1 VGFIKRFV
9 VLLKLYQLDRFRD
22 LYAYTLMSRWTV
34 VIPEKTNRM
43 VRTHLALR
51 GAKKGDLSKFVDQ
64 AVRQALFHET
74 VDTIKDRNREMPADL
89 IEAAIEET
97 VDWARETR
105 S

>member
-1 VGFIKRFV
+1 
-9 VLLKLYQLDRFRD
+9 
-22 LYAYTLMSRWTV
+22 
-34 VIPEKTNRM
+34 M

-51 GAKKGDLSKFVDQ
+51 GSKKGDLSKFVDQ

-74 VDTIKDRNREMPADL
+74 VDAMKERNRETPTEL
-89 IEAAIEET
+89 IEAAIEEA

>member
-1 VGFIKRFV
+1 
-9 VLLKLYQLDRFRD
+9 
-22 LYAYTLMSRWTV
+22 MSRWTL

-74 VDTIKDRNREMPADL
+74 VEVVKERNAETPTAL
-89 IEAAIEET
+89 IEAAISES

>member
-1 VGFIKRFV
+1 
-9 VLLKLYQLDRFRD
+9 
-22 LYAYTLMSRWTV
+22 MSRWTV

-51 GAKKGDLSKFVDQ
+51 GSKKGDLSKFVDQ
-64 AVRQALFHET
+64 AVRQALFLET
-74 VDTIKDRNREMPADL
+74 VDGMKSRNAETPADL
-89 IEAAIEET
+89 IEAAIDEA

>member
-1 VGFIKRFV
+1 
-9 VLLKLYQLDRFRD
+9 
-22 LYAYTLMSRWTV
+22 MSRWTV

-51 GAKKGDLSKFVDQ
+51 GAKKGDLSKFVDH
-64 AVRQALFHET
+64 AVREALFHET
-74 VDTIKDRNREMPADL
+74 VDAMKERNQETPADL
-89 IEAAIEET
+89 IEAAIEEA